1 MKPKLRE
8 ELKGRGNLY
17 HGDTLICDVAYE
29 VYLFQEAIDEAPNKN
44 SELSLNSCY
53 GFIYGPEFFFDS
65 LGQEVTLHLEDERYL
80 DYVLEDY
87 RRGRLE
93 ISCNRLYH

>member
-1 MKPKLRE
+1 MKSQLKE

-17 HGDTLICDVAYE
+17 HGDRLICDVTYE
-29 VYLFQEAIDEAPNKN
+29 VYVFVDVSDKAPNQT
-44 SELSLNSCY
+44 SEQGLKGCY
-53 GFIYGPEFFFDS
+53 GFIYGPGNFSDS

-80 DYVLEDY
+80 DCVLEDY

-93 ISCNRLYH
+93 ITCNRLYR